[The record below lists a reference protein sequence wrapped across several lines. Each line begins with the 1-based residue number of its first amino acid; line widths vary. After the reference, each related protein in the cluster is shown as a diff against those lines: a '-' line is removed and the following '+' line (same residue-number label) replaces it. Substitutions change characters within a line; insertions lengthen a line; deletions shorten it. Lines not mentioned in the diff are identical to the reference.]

1 MKTCGQ
7 LNDWDL
13 FQIKLWDE
21 LITIN
26 GVEVSN
32 LRDHEICELARGPL
46 GSEVMLG
53 FQRKDVN
60 SLTDFSVNLRREL
73 SSAFGP
79 DISSVSWKKKEANP
93 RIALHPHL
101 QHTLDHLLE
110 RRNSLY
116 KKIFQDPASG
126 ILPQMNIVSDI
137 DPKKVNKIDEE
148 DSETKI
154 RQIHSQFF
162 YRQKY
167 YLIL

>member
-1 MKTCGQ
+1 M
-7 LNDWDL
+7 
-13 FQIKLWDE
+13 
-21 LITIN
+21 
-26 GVEVSN
+26 
-32 LRDHEICELARGPL
+32 
-46 GSEVMLG
+46 
-53 FQRKDVN
+53 
-60 SLTDFSVNLRREL
+60 
-73 SSAFGP
+73 
-79 DISSVSWKKKEANP
+79 
-93 RIALHPHL
+93 
-101 QHTLDHLLE
+101 
-110 RRNSLY
+110 Y